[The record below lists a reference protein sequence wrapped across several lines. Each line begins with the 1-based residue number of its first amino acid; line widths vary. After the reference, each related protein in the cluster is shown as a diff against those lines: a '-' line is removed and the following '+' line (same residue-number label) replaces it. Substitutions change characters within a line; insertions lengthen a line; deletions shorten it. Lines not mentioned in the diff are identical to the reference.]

1 MDWLGD
7 TMEKIAFE
15 KAGIIKPGV
24 PAISAPQKPAALAV
38 LERVATERRS
48 PLTVIGR
55 DVMVQRLA
63 SSFEGQ
69 DFEIGSRHRLTLS
82 RVHSEGDESAFRIP
96 LLGEHQV
103 VNAAVAVTAID
114 VASACWK
121 PIGIEHVRSGLR
133 AVEWLGRLEIA
144 RRNPPLVFDCAHNAD
159 SAEKLAASLADLFP
173 GLRWTLVF
181 GVSVDKDIA
190 AMLDALLPHA
200 DRLIV
205 TQSDSVR
212 ASQAD
217 QIAQMAMECKRPV
230 ETTSS
235 VKEAVE
241 RAIDTGAPVIIT
253 GSIVRRRG
261 SPRGVVRTH
270 RRACAR
276 TG

>member
-1 MDWLGD
+1 
-7 TMEKIAFE
+7 
-15 KAGIIKPGV
+15 
-24 PAISAPQKPAALAV
+24 
-38 LERVATERRS
+38 
-48 PLTVIGR
+48 
-55 DVMVQRLA
+55 
-63 SSFEGQ
+63 
-69 DFEIGSRHRLTLS
+69 
-82 RVHSEGDESAFRIP
+82 
-96 LLGEHQV
+96 LGEHQV

-121 PIGIEHVRSGLR
+121 PIGIEHVQSGLR

-144 RRNPPLVFDCAHNAD
+144 RRDPPLIFDCAHNAD
-159 SAEKLAASLADLFP
+159 SAEKLAVSLADLFP

-181 GVSVDKDIA
+181 GASVDKDIA
-190 AMLDALLPHA
+190 AMLDALLPHV

-217 QIAQMAMECKRPV
+217 QIAQMAMERKRPV

-253 GSIVRRRG
+253 GSIF
-261 SPRGVVRTH
+261 VV
-270 RRACAR
+270 AEAR
-276 TG
+276 EAWFEHIGAPVPERDS